1 MRADL
6 SGTGRTAL
14 CVRRADPHSPGDVH
28 AVCALLQLHLGTGP
42 EAAQARYEWLY
53 RRNPHGPA
61 LTLLAQEPNGAVVGV
76 TSLFP
81 RRVRVGGRV
90 LTGAIGGDGFVRPA
104 WRRRGVATRLH
115 QAALANMAEAGID
128 FMFGPPEPYNL
139 RALLRAGARVVG
151 QVVRH
156 SRILR
161 LPPGPPRW
169 LDALA
174 ARVLAPRPS
183 DLEVVALGA
192 EPDPRV
198 DQVCAAAL
206 RDTPEAEEV
215 LPLSDAAYVAWRF
228 AAAPSGR
235 QVPVLLLAAG
245 QPVAVA
251 ALERAGAQVAILSLV
266 CSPSLRP
273 RALGALLWACAD
285 AERVTIQVHLPDPA
299 WQRDLYRL
307 AFLPRQSKPF
317 QVQVR
322 PGLPEAPLLLRP
334 SAWRYLW
341 GDGDVDAV
349 L

>member
-1 MRADL
+1 MQADIRGSGRA
-6 SGTGRTAL
+6 AFF
-14 CVRRADPHSPGDVH
+14 VRRADPHSPGDVR
-28 AVCALLQLHLGTGP
+28 AVCALLELHLGTAP
-42 EAAQARYEWLY
+42 RQAQARYEWLY

-61 LTLLAQEPNGAVVGV
+61 LTLLAQAPDGTVVGG

-81 RRVRVGGRV
+81 RRVRVGGRI

-115 QAALANMAEAGID
+115 QAAREAMAEAGID
-128 FMFGPPEPYNL
+128 FMFGPPEPHNL

-174 ARVLAPRPS
+174 TRVLAPRPS

-198 DQVCAAAL
+198 DQVCAAVL
-206 RDTPEAEEV
+206 QSTPGIEEV
-215 LPLSDAAYVAWRF
+215 LPLSDAAHVAWRF
-228 AAAPSGR
+228 GAAPSGR

-251 ALERAGAQVAILSLV
+251 ALERAGPHAAILSLV
-266 CSPSLRP
+266 CPPALRP
-273 RALGALLWACAD
+273 RALGALLCACAD

-307 AFLPRQSKPF
+307 AFLPRQGKPF